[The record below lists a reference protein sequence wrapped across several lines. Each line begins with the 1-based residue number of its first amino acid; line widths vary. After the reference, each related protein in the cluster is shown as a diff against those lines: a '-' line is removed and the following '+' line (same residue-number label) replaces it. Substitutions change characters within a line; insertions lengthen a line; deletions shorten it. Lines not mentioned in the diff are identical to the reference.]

1 MIKYKRT
8 KNTWADFLSSQV
20 KVGVERNRNQVF
32 VPEWDIWFLSL
43 KFRFRQSRYRISGR
57 KKACNF
63 SFSELFSGNHF
74 HFLYKV
80 HRKKIFLLIFLTVPT
95 GLPVLTVAQRQ
106 KQDILSS
113 HKYLVSFPLNP
124 RCPFVGWVF
133 SREPPCTNPPERRLL
148 LKTHPPGVQHP
159 PRGDA
164 LVHSGQR
171 PISPQ
176 S

>member
-124 RCPFVGWVF
+124 YPNRKVKQMPDIWII
-133 SREPPCTNPPERRLL
+133 RPLL
-148 LKTHPPGVQHP
+148 
-159 PRGDA
+159 DA
-164 LVHSGQR
+164 KNLR
-171 PISPQ
+171 IYNEDNLI
-176 S
+176 